1 MEGNEQFIVV
11 SSLIGLVYFL
21 LMWKLNEIRDE
32 LKSSINDL
40 LAEIE
45 FHHNLNGGY

>member
-1 MEGNEQFIVV
+1 MEGNEQLIMV

-21 LMWKLNEIRDE
+21 LMWKLIEITDE
-32 LKSSINDL
+32 LKASIYDP

>member
-1 MEGNEQFIVV
+1 MKGNEQFIMVA
-11 SSLIGLVYFL
+11 SLIGLVYFL

-45 FHHNLNGGY
+45 FHHNLNG